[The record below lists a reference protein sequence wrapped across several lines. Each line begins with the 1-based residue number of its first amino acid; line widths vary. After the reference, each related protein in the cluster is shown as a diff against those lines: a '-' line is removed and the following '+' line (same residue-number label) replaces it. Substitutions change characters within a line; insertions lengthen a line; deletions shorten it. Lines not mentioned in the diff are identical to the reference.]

1 VGQERDC
8 TLRLGGRSIPG
19 RAQLETD
26 YILFR
31 GAAENKGERL
41 KVVFGDLTGVN
52 AQDGILT
59 LGFPGGPA
67 AFELGPQAVKWRD
80 KILNPPT
87 LLDKLGV
94 KPGLSIAIEG
104 DFAFDPGFLA
114 GHFAAKGKADIVF
127 YAAAT
132 RRDLDRVA
140 RLKSRLAPKG
150 CIWIVYPKGVPA
162 IREVEVIE
170 AGRSAGLKDTKVA
183 RFSETHTALRF
194 SQGS

>member
-1 VGQERDC
+1 MGQERDC
-8 TLRLGGRSIPG
+8 TLRLGGRAIAG

-31 GAAENKGERL
+31 GAEHL
-41 KVVFGDLTGVN
+41 KVAFADLSRVI
-52 AQDGILT
+52 AADGILT
-59 LGFPGGPA
+59 LEYPGGPA
-67 AFELGPQAVKWRD
+67 ALELGPHAAKWRD

-94 KPGLSIAIEG
+94 KPGVSVAVEG
-104 DFAFDPGFLA
+104 EFAFDPGFLA
-114 GHFAAKGKADIVF
+114 QLPQAAKGKADIVF
-127 YAAAT
+127 YAAAK
-132 RRDLDRVA
+132 RADLNRIV
-140 RLKSRLAPKG
+140 RLKSKLAPKG
-150 CIWIVYPKGVPA
+150 CLWIVYPKGVSA

-170 AGRSAGLKDTKVA
+170 AGRAAGLKDTKVA